1 MNQRKSRQH
10 RPKGS
15 SGSSSNKMFRK
26 IFRRNEI
33 LLITDKKRTH
43 SQDIRHR
50 RRIYNIIQFSRV
62 PLLAFA
68 GLCWMMWGLW
78 WLAAIIFIIS
88 IPLPWIA
95 VVIANA
101 RGEPRDPRE
110 RAVYKPALIREM
122 NEQLRLE
129 AERARE
135 LEAGSSTTEGKE
147 VDRIRRFE
155 GITIDADE
163 DLEEDNKNDS

>member
-1 MNQRKSRQH
+1 
-10 RPKGS
+10 
-15 SGSSSNKMFRK
+15 MFRK
-26 IFRRNEI
+26 ILRRNEV

-50 RRIYNIIQFSRV
+50 RRIYNIIQISRV

-78 WLAAIIFIIS
+78 WVAAIIFVIS

-101 RGEPRDPRE
+101 QKGFNLGLSVLNGAASGLGFALAIVLFASLRE
-110 RAVYKPALIREM
+110 RVDKANPPACFKGYPIALI
-122 NEQLRLE
+122 
-129 AERARE
+129 A
-135 LEAGSSTTEGKE
+135 AGLLALAFMGFSGMS
-147 VDRIRRFE
+147 F
-155 GITIDADE
+155 
-163 DLEEDNKNDS
+163 S

>member
-1 MNQRKSRQH
+1 
-10 RPKGS
+10 
-15 SGSSSNKMFRK
+15 MFRK
-26 IFRRNEI
+26 ILRRNEV
-33 LLITDKKRTH
+33 LLITDKKRTQ

-50 RRIYNIIQFSRV
+50 RRIYNIIQISRV

-78 WLAAIIFIIS
+78 WLAAIIFVIS

-129 AERARE
+129 AERARA
-135 LEAGSSTTEGKE
+135 LEAGSSPITGKE
-147 VDRIRRFE
+147 VDLIRNFD
-155 GITIDADE
+155 GITIDADDDPKDDLE